1 MRVRAISTA
10 LSSRFDDPSKRA
22 FSSIESERWKM
33 SPSTRAVLFSLTRV
47 AWIAPLTCPP
57 MVSSCATTSPFNAGA
72 LVDQNVQRPQLPL
85 NLAEHIQGTLAGD
98 FAYDRRATTDGGHL
112 IG

>member
-47 AWIAPLTCPP
+47 AWIAPLTCPADGQFLRDHIALN
-57 MVSSCATTSPFNAGA
+57 VGA

-98 FAYDRRATTDGGHL
+98 FAYDRHAATDGGHL